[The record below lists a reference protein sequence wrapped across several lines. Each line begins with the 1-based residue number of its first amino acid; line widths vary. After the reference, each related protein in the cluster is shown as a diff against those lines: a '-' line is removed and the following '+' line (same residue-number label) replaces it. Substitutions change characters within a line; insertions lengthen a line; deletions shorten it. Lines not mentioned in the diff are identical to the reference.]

1 MADEGEAAVAAFKG
15 LDENRETIMAKSKD
29 HRWKIT
35 RIRGNRAEL
44 LGVVTAATEAAAI
57 KRAIEDLQITDPEKQ
72 RRLVASHI
80 LMMKTEPQ
88 D

>member
-1 MADEGEAAVAAFKG
+1 
-15 LDENRETIMAKSKD
+15 MAKSKD

-35 RIRGNRAEL
+35 RIRGNRAKL
-44 LGVVTAATEAAAI
+44 VGVVTAATEAAAI

-72 RRLVASHI
+72 RRLVARR
-80 LMMKTEPQ
+80 E